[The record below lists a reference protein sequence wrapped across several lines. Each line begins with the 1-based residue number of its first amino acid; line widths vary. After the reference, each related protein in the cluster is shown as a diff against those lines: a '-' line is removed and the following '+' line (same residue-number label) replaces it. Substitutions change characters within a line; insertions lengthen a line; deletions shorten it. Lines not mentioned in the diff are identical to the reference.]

1 MTARCLAIVLALF
14 TGLAASGLASSSSPN
29 QTTPAAAPTTDE
41 RVAALKKSLA
51 DSQARLR
58 KYEWIETTVLS
69 LKGEE
74 KSRKQQRVYYGAD
87 GKLQKL
93 PIGGA
98 PAAAPAQGGGGRR
111 GGGRLKESVIENKKD
126 DMKDYMERAAA
137 LVHQYVP
144 PNPVQIQK
152 VKDAGHLKV
161 TPTEP
166 GRARLEFADYLQPGD
181 RLGIVINAAANS
193 LASLNVATYLDERD
207 EVVTLDVKFGA
218 LTDGTSYTAETAFEA
233 KAKNI
238 RVVIQN
244 SGHKPMAP

>member
-1 MTARCLAIVLALF
+1 MTARCLAIALTLL
-14 TGLAASGLASSSSPN
+14 TGVSISGLASSSSPN
-29 QTTPAAAPTTDE
+29 QATPTPDE
-41 RVAALKKSLA
+41 RVAALKQSLA

-93 PIGGA
+93 PIGNA

-111 GGGRLKESVIENKKD
+111 GGGRLKEAVVENKKD

-144 PNPVQIQK
+144 PNPAQIQK
-152 VKDAGHLKV
+152 VKDAGKLTV

-166 GRARLEFADYLQPGD
+166 GRVRLEFADYLQPGD
-181 RLGIVINAAANS
+181 HLGIVINAAANN
-193 LASLNVATYLDERD
+193 LGSLNVATYLDETRRGRD
-207 EVVTLDVKFGA
+207 ARREFGT

-244 SGHKPMAP
+244 SGHRPLAP